1 MHILR
6 FADLIAAG
14 HAVQDPARADRRRA
28 IDTVG
33 MRRSP
38 GPHSVARAAERAY
51 TGRGHTD
58 GGL

>member
-14 HAVQDPARADRRRA
+14 RAVQDPARADRRRA

-33 MRRSP
+33 VRRSP
-38 GPHSVARAAERAY
+38 GTHSDARVAQHAY
-51 TGRGHTD
+51 PRRGHLN